1 MGRSPAL
8 LSPGARIRL
17 AIGVALFALLIV
29 YYEVSTHLWVMS
41 EWWNVLWL
49 AAVLMPAVFG
59 LDLVAVPLRDS
70 RLLLPAGVVAIALAV
85 VLTVVDANVWA
96 NFARLAAT
104 VAIGWWFLGFFET
117 VGWTVLVAA
126 IIPWIDAYSVWRG
139 PTKSILSHHENVF
152 NVLSFA
158 FPLTGRVVPH
168 GLTVAA
174 DAIARGEPLS
184 ENGFG
189 QLYGIAPF
197 QASANLGVPDL
208 LFFALF
214 LAAAARF
221 GLRVYWTWATMIALL
236 GATIALTVW
245 LDLDGLPALPAVAL
259 GFLVPN
265 ADLLWKRLRGQPGLG
280 DRPHVAVDGPAH
292 DA

>member
-1 MGRSPAL
+1 MGRASAL
-8 LSPGARIRL
+8 LSPRLGLGA
-17 AIGVALFALLIV
+17 ALFALLIV
-29 YYEVSTHLWVMS
+29 YYEVSRHLWVMS

-49 AAVLMPAVFG
+49 AAVLMPLVFG

-70 RLLLPAGVVAIALAV
+70 RLLLPAGLAAVALAA
-85 VLTVVDANVWA
+85 VLTAVDANVWA

-104 VAIGWWFLGFFET
+104 IAIGWWFLGFFET

-139 PTKSILSHHENVF
+139 PTKSILAHHENVF

-184 ENGFG
+184 EHGLGQHFG
-189 QLYGIAPF
+189 LAPF
-197 QASANLGVPDL
+197 QAAANLGVPDL

-214 LAAAARF
+214 LAAARLY
-221 GLRVYWTWATMIALL
+221 GLRVFATWVCLL
-236 GATIALTVW
+236 AGLGLTIAGTVW
-245 LDLDGLPALPAVAL
+245 WNLSGLPALPAIAV
-259 GFLVPN
+259 GFLLPN
-265 ADLLWKRLRGQPGLG
+265 IDLLWKKLRPV
-280 DRPHVAVDGPAH
+280 RPVSDGV
-292 DA
+292 